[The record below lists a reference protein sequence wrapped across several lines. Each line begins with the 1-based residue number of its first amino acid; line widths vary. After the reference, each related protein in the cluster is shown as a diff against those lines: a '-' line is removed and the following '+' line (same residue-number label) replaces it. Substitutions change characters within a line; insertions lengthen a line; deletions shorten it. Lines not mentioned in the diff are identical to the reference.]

1 MKNKTMKRILSLLL
15 ATVCCVA
22 TIAGC
27 GKNTGSNVTGNN
39 GNVAENTENSTV
51 DSAPALSQDRTDDFK
66 GFIKRNVEGSG
77 IDSAPGYITGI
88 SLGYIDSSA
97 GLDYLNIDADL
108 TATVASKAITDEI
121 RIYSDKGE
129 FKVRALNTGAD
140 DRPLSECIV
149 CQVILDENSGEYS
162 LAENMVIGKT
172 SYNELYNFYSE
183 HNLYREEADCLIYK
197 ENDTNVNTGYQSI
210 FPETS
215 EVDGIFKFEG
225 DVLKSISL
233 EVPDYLYYELKNNVD
248 AHELELM
255 DATSIDNLTAQR
267 NEILD
272 ELSSA
277 FSDAGVDVTV
287 NKDTG
292 FIAMS
297 NDVLFD
303 TDSSDLKDSAK
314 EYIDSFFEVYT
325 AVLFDPNMDVEIQSV
340 KFIGHTDTAGDYD
353 YNLSLSLKR
362 AQSVL
367 DYCVNDSNIDEDS
380 KSKIAAIAMS
390 DGKSYDEPVYDD
402 AGNVDMAASRRVEV
416 NFVIKTEY
424 SGELENDTAANN
436 DTADA
441 EASKTARGTE
451 VNTNYKYVDESLY
464 TDVSSECL
472 TTFTGPIL
480 FTGDSIQ
487 VHPGNPNLPKNFD
500 QTTEVY
506 TIEDTAVGT
515 MESEPLGTTGT
526 INHFFKGLKEGKTK
540 VSVLCPGANEDGSD
554 LEQYVYFRVYDPSE
568 NTELK
573 LVPNR
578 DKVVI
583 TEKYQKENIKFT
595 LCGDYTGDVWAFVY
609 CDEIDFALYSEDAEW
624 IDPTTLS
631 IDTGSGIIENDC
643 YINIILT
650 PAGDLDTMLG
660 CYRFPIEVSE

>member
-1 MKNKTMKRILSLLL
+1 MTNKTVKRILSLSL
-15 ATVCCVA
+15 AAVCCVA

-51 DSAPALSQDRTDDFK
+51 DSVPALSQGRTYDFS
-66 GFIKRNVEGSG
+66 GFIKRNVEGRG

-88 SLGYIDSSA
+88 NLGYIDSSA

-140 DRPLSECIV
+140 DRPLSDCIV

-162 LAENMVIGKT
+162 MAANMIIGKT
-172 SYNELYNFYSE
+172 TYNEVYNYYSE
-183 HNLYREEADCLIYK
+183 HNLYRQEPDCLIYK
-197 ENDTNVNTGYQSI
+197 ENDAYVDKGYQGI

-215 EVDGIFKFEG
+215 EVDGIFKFNEG
-225 DVLKSISL
+225 VLKSISL

-248 AHELELM
+248 AHELEMM
-255 DATSIDNLTAQR
+255 DAISIDDLMSQR
-267 NEILD
+267 NDIVD
-272 ELSSA
+272 DLSSA
-277 FSDAGVDVTV
+277 FSDAGVDVSI

-303 TDSSDLKDSAK
+303 TDSYELKDSAK

-325 AVLFDPNMDVEIQSV
+325 DVLFDPNMDVEIQAV

-367 DYCVNDSNIDEDS
+367 DYCINDSNIDEDS
-380 KSKIAAIAMS
+380 KSKIAAIALS
-390 DGKSYDEPVYDD
+390 DGKSYDEPIYDD
-402 AGNVDMAASRRVEV
+402 AGNVDMSASRRVEV

-424 SGELENDTAANN
+424 SGESTVDSANTE
-436 DTADA
+436 DSS
-441 EASKTARGTE
+441 EVIASKTARGIG
-451 VNTNYKYVDESLY
+451 VNAYNPYNDEEY
-464 TDVSSECL
+464 ADPNSEYLSVL
-472 TTFTGPIL
+472 TGAVL
-480 FTGDSIQ
+480 FTGDSKRFS
-487 VHPGNPNLPKNFD
+487 PGDPILPKSFD
-500 QTTEVY
+500 QTTEIY
-506 TIEDTAVGT
+506 TIEDPSVGT
-515 MESEPLGTTGT
+515 IDSEPLGNTGT
-526 INHFFKGLKEGKTK
+526 INYYFKGLKEGKTK

-583 TEKYQKENIKFT
+583 TKDYQKENIKFT
-595 LCGDYTGDVWAFVY
+595 LCGNYSGDVWAFVY
-609 CDEIDFALYSEDAEW
+609 CDEIDFFYSDEAEW
-624 IDPTTLS
+624 IDPVTLS
-631 IDTGSGIIENDC
+631 VDTDKAVIKNDC

-660 CYRFPIEVSE
+660 CYRFPIEVGK